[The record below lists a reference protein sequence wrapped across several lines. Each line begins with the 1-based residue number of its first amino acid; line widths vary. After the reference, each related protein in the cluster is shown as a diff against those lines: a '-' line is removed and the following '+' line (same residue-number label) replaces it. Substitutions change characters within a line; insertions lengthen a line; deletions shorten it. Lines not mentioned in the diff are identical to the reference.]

1 MNKENIKELVKL
13 FNNVNYKDLFG
24 AIIIFEKLDYLADL
38 EDLQDT
44 DINTLETIYEKFM
57 DSDIT
62 GLLNDDLKEIIDK
75 ESE

>member
-24 AIIIFEKLDYLADL
+24 AIIVFEKLDYLAELD
-38 EDLQDT
+38 DLQDS